1 MDTLRIFMKDV
12 LEVKPPY
19 GDLMH
24 NGIPG
29 QGAANPAA
37 DQTNVLYRSAQA
49 YAVAYKDPT
58 ANRQSLQPLAA
69 DVEAAVMLLATYNV
83 LSDNKAAGLIDK
95 LYATLDAKSS

>member
-1 MDTLRIFMKDV
+1 MEMLQTFMKNV

-37 DQTNVLYRSAQA
+37 DQTNVLYRAAQA
-49 YAVAYKDPT
+49 YAVAYKNPASDSQT
-58 ANRQSLQPLAA
+58 VKALAA

-83 LSDNKAAGLIDK
+83 VSEAKADALIDE
-95 LYATLDAKSS
+95 LYTTLDAKFS